1 MPTYSGEINNF
12 VVGDDL
18 DIERT
23 ISNIPTGQ
31 TITKAWL
38 TIKEIEAGS
47 TAVLSKEIT
56 SVATSSGVI
65 SDTGADTVGV
75 VTFTLTAAETAL
87 FSAGNWLYYDIQVK
101 TSGGKIYTPEK
112 GRIKGE
118 IQLTSATS

>member
-23 ISNIPTGQ
+23 ISNIPTSQ

-38 TIKEIEAGS
+38 TVKETELG
-47 TAVLSKEIT
+47 TAVLTKEVT

-75 VTFTLTAAETAL
+75 VTFTLTAAETATL
-87 FSAGNWLYYDIQVK
+87 NPGNWLYYDIQVK

-112 GRIKGE
+112 GRIRGE